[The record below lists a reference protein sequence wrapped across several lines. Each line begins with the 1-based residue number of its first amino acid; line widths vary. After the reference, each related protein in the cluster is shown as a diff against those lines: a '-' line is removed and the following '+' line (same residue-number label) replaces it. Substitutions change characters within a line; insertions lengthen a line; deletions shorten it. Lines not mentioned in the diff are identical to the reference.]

1 MADKAETQP
10 TQTAIEANSVPAK
23 RGFPSRLGA
32 HYKKWWWLHLLVL
45 IVIVLVITLPVV
57 YVAYPRIA
65 QHDVDA
71 STLNITQLV
80 ITDPT
85 PDSIHV
91 TQTQVLGNKAAYH
104 PTIYAFNATI
114 SMVGAAAPI
123 ATALVPQIQANDG
136 QIIHVDQ
143 VLQLSDA
150 SAMADFSKAM
160 LNNEAVELNFYGRPD
175 LKEGGLPKK
184 VVTFNKTVTLRGL
197 NGLKG
202 FNITSSNI
210 TSVKT
215 DGTAMMSG
223 TVYIPNPSVL
233 TVAMGN
239 ITLDLS
245 ANGTHIGQSFL
256 NDLTLVPGDNTV
268 PMTSN
273 VNLTQATRFL
283 KGNVL
288 TIDIR
293 GNKSEYNGQEIPYF
307 SQALASNQLTTQLN
321 IAQVGL

>member
-1 MADKAETQP
+1 M
-10 TQTAIEANSVPAK
+10 
-23 RGFPSRLGA
+23 
-32 HYKKWWWLHLLVL
+32 
-45 IVIVLVITLPVV
+45 

-184 VVTFNKTVTLRGL
+184 VVTFNKTVTLRGGLSQYHIPSSPWDNMLSQVVVVAGL

-233 TVAMGN
+233 TVAMVGLHH
-239 ITLDLS
+239 TL
-245 ANGTHIGQSFL
+245 HIYHFFYSE
-256 NDLTLVPGDNTV
+256 
-268 PMTSN
+268 
-273 VNLTQATRFL
+273 
-283 KGNVL
+283 L
-288 TIDIR
+288 TISGSAR
-293 GNKSEYNGQEIPYF
+293 ATSPSTSPPTAHTSGNPS
-307 SQALASNQLTTQLN
+307 STT
-321 IAQVGL
+321 